1 MFESLPQKYI
11 QEIAENF
18 YLTLSLLLYSVA
30 YKYYIYIYIYNMLF
44 YVFVHVFNH
53 VFFVTGFLFSTCD
66 VSHQGPQKVTGLLCQ
81 CSGNEVTI
89 DLYTP

>member
-1 MFESLPQKYI
+1 
-11 QEIAENF
+11 
-18 YLTLSLLLYSVA
+18 
-30 YKYYIYIYIYNMLF
+30 MLF